1 MSFRV
6 GENTYK
12 LLIKT
17 MLFIS
22 FSTSGTLCFYSRCLA
37 EGMVESPR
45 TVSVLTRAGFDT
57 KEAQILQQTTAEFNR
72 LQHSYKAV
80 IQHSNYRNYESLIH
94 NAAST
99 GSLPCLLE
107 IDGPYLSKFAWLGYL
122 QSLDKFIPNEL
133 RLDLLPSIIAQ
144 GTYNGHIYSLGQYD
158 SGLGLWA
165 NRRYL
170 NSANIRFPTTNKP
183 WSLLEFE
190 HAMDKLS
197 TVKGV
202 DYPLNLSVYA
212 KGTQEFYSYAYSPIL
227 QGFGGDLI
235 DRSDYH
241 SARGVLDGAQSVAAM
256 QRFQSWFKKGWSR
269 AVVNHNNDFEMGKTA
284 LSWTGHWKYQ
294 DYRKALGD
302 DLILLPLP
310 DFGHGVKTG
319 MGSFSWGIS
328 SSCSEPEGAGKFLNF
343 LMSAKEI
350 ARATNNNG
358 ALPARISVLK
368 QSPLYGKQG
377 QLRVYAQQLING
389 FGVPRP
395 VTPAYSTISLSF
407 SDAVN
412 AIIAGADVQTSLSV
426 AAAKV
431 DKDIAKNQGYPQ

>member
-1 MSFRV
+1 MNFRIIM
-6 GENTYK
+6 NKYQC
-12 LLIKT
+12 LIKKIFFI
-17 MLFIS
+17 LFGTS
-22 FSTSGTLCFYSRCLA
+22 GVLCFFSTSLA
-37 EGMVESPR
+37 ESMPVPPK
-45 TVSVLTRAGFDT
+45 TVTVLTRAGFDT
-57 KEAQILQQTTAEFNR
+57 KEAQTLKESVISFNR
-72 LQHSYKAV
+72 IQHSYKV
-80 IQHSNYRNYESLIH
+80 IMQHSNYRDYESLIH

-107 IDGPYLSKFAWLGYL
+107 IDGPYVSSFAWLGYL
-122 QSLDKFIPNEL
+122 QSLDKFISNEL
-133 RLDLLPSIIAQ
+133 RHDLLPSILAQ
-144 GTYNGHIYSLGQYD
+144 GTYDGHIYSLGQYD

-170 NSANIRFPTTNKP
+170 NSANIRFPTTKKP

-202 DYPLNLSVYA
+202 DYPLNLAVYA
-212 KGTQEFYSYAYSPIL
+212 KGTQEFYTYAYSPIL

-241 SARGVLDGAQSVAAM
+241 SASGVLDGAQSVTAM

-294 DYRKALGD
+294 DYRHALGD

-310 DFGHGVKTG
+310 DFGHGIKTG

-328 SSCSEPEGAGKFLNF
+328 SSCSAPEGAAKFLNY

-350 ARATNNNG
+350 TRATNNNG

-368 QSPLYGKQG
+368 QSPIYGKQG
-377 QLRVYAQQLING
+377 SLRVYAQQLING
-389 FGVPRP
+389 YGVPRP
-395 VTPAYSTISLSF
+395 VTPGYSTITRAF
-407 SDAVN
+407 SDAVY
-412 AIIAGADVQTSLSV
+412 AIIAGADVQTSLSI
-426 AAAKV
+426 AATKI
-431 DKDIAKNQGYPQ
+431 DKDIASNQGYPQ

>member
-1 MSFRV
+1 MFFILLSIFGV
-6 GENTYK
+6 LGFYNT
-12 LLIKT
+12 
-17 MLFIS
+17 S
-22 FSTSGTLCFYSRCLA
+22 LA
-37 EGMVESPR
+37 ENVQASPK

-57 KEAQILQQTTAEFNR
+57 KEAQALKQTVVKFNR
-72 LQHSYKAV
+72 MQHSYKV
-80 IQHSNYRNYESLIH
+80 IMQHSNYRDYESLIH

-107 IDGPYLSKFAWLGYL
+107 LDGPYLSSFAWLGYL
-122 QSLDKFIPNEL
+122 QSLDKFIPDEL
-133 RLDLLPSIIAQ
+133 RHDLLPSIIAQ

-170 NSANIRFPTTNKP
+170 NSASIRIPTTDKP

-190 HAMDKLS
+190 HAMEKLS
-197 TVKGV
+197 SIKGV
-202 DYPLNLSVYA
+202 DYPLNLAVYA
-212 KGTQEFYSYAYSPIL
+212 KGTQEFYTYAYSPIL

-241 SARGVLDGAQSVAAM
+241 SARGVLDGVQSVAAM

-269 AVVNHNNDFEMGKTA
+269 PVVNHNNDFEMGKTA

-294 DYRKALGD
+294 DYRHALGN

-310 DFGHGVKTG
+310 DFGHGIKTG
-319 MGSFSWGIS
+319 MGSFSWGIA
-328 SSCSEPEGAGKFLNF
+328 SSCAEPEGAAKFLNY

-350 ARATNNNG
+350 TRATNNNG
-358 ALPARISVLK
+358 ALPARLSVLK
-368 QSPLYGKQG
+368 QSPIYGKQG
-377 QLRVYAQQLING
+377 QLSVYAQQLTKG
-389 FGVPRP
+389 CGVPRP
-395 VTPAYSTISLSF
+395 VTPGYSTISRAF

-412 AIIAGADVQTSLSV
+412 AIIAGADVQTSLSI
-426 AAAKV
+426 AATEV
-431 DKDIAKNQGYPQ
+431 DKDIARNQGYPQ